1 MITEELN
8 SRAFTKHLK
17 SEQVPQIKWLLSKAG
32 EKREKLTSELL
43 RRDKSGEGRA
53 VEELALAI
61 Y

>member
-17 SEQVPQIKWLLSKAG
+17 EQVPQIKWLLSKAG
-32 EKREKLTSELL
+32 DRREQLTSELL
-43 RRDKSGEGRA
+43 KRDKSGEGRA